1 MYFKVILDT
10 KSGKLM
16 KKYPSKVVENLGGKG
31 KALVATKNLFIGV
44 IVEKFEGPIIK
55 YANVPKD
62 SICYAICVGEKEG
75 DDKWV
80 DSKTNAIRANH
91 SCNPNC
97 MVDDDLNIITIK
109 RIKKGEELTFG
120 YNLLNDGEK
129 ASDFFWDDRW
139 NFKCKCNSKN
149 CQKEIDKYV

>member
-1 MYFKVILDT
+1 
-10 KSGKLM
+10 M
-16 KKYPSKVVENLGGKG
+16 KKYPSKVVENLFGKG
-31 KALVATKNLFIGV
+31 KALVATKNLLIGV

-55 YANVPKD
+55 YADVPKD
-62 SICYAICVGEKEG
+62 MIHHAIDVGANKG

-80 DSKTNAIRANH
+80 DSKTNAIFANH

-109 RIKKGEELTFG
+109 RIKNGEELTFS
-120 YNLLNDGEK
+120 YNLIYDGEK

-139 NFKCKCNSKN
+139 NFKCKCNSKK
-149 CQKEIDKYV
+149 CLKKIDKYV

>member
-1 MYFKVILDT
+1 
-10 KSGKLM
+10 M
-16 KKYPSKVVENLGGKG
+16 KKYPSKVVENLFGKG
-31 KALVATKNLFIGV
+31 KALVATKNLLIGV

-55 YANVPKD
+55 YADVRKD
-62 SICYAICVGEKEG
+62 MICHAIYVGDKKG

-80 DSKTNAIRANH
+80 DSKTSAIRANH

-97 MVDDDLNIITIK
+97 MVDDDLNLITIK
-109 RIKKGEELTFG
+109 RIKKGEELKYS

-139 NFKCKCNSKN
+139 NFECKCSSKN
-149 CQKEIDKYV
+149 CQKKIDRYV